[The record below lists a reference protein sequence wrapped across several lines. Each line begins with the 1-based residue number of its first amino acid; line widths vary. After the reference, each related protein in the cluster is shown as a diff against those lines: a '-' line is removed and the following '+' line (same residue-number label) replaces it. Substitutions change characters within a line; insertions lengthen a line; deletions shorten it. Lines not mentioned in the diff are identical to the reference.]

1 MLYIPVVILALIFGF
16 ILSAFNK
23 PNKYDYNESY
33 KDSYLILKY
42 INECFSSINSDLL
55 KDYKQALKAN
65 RVSLAIGKTE
75 YDASTNKLTYNS
87 KAI

>member
-1 MLYIPVVILALIFGF
+1 MLFIPVIVLALIFGF
-16 ILSAFNK
+16 IINAFNK
-23 PNKYDYNESY
+23 PDEYDYNEAY
-33 KDSYLILKY
+33 KDSYIILKY
-42 INECFSSINSDLL
+42 VNECCSNIDNTLL
-55 KDYKQALKAN
+55 KDYKQALKDN